1 MNNIFL
7 ILFPGRKP
15 GLTGRGLYEL
25 KPECTKN
32 FNLYFY
38 HFSRAEQSKV
48 TNNLNLLYLF
58 PFIFFFF
65 PQSFTVW
72 GHIIRWYFFFLK
84 KKIIYLRA
92 LSKFEM
98 LRWFLCHRILCP
110 IQSFWNK
117 SVGRALGVGLRVL
130 LHGI

>member
-1 MNNIFL
+1 MHHIFL

-58 PFIFFFF
+58 PFIFFFS
-65 PQSFTVW
+65 PELYCVRTYYQMV
-72 GHIIRWYFFFLK
+72 FFFKDNLLESIV
-84 KKIIYLRA
+84 KIWDAAVISVPSDLMPYTEL
-92 LSKFEM
+92 L
-98 LRWFLCHRILCP
+98 
-110 IQSFWNK
+110 K
-117 SVGRALGVGLRVL
+117 SVSGALGVGLRVL